1 MRSAKVILLGLTLAA
16 LMVPLVYAITFIGA
30 INYVGPHGG
39 NTTFSQNFTA
49 YSLTYGTGL
58 NQFTSIVWGGN
69 LRGNFGIDADAGVN
83 VTVTSIGRDQVTYTV
98 TTLAPGDVDT
108 YIYYYRN
115 ISGGAKLRAPTE
127 VTANGAAA
135 PFTYAG
141 GIATITTV
149 GSPVTVVASYMGG
162 GEVAAT
168 LFDTVGVTIGL
179 ITLLVLTMIVYA
191 AGKGDM
197 SLGAA
202 WKLALLAAMIA
213 AVAWLIRGWGY

>member
-1 MRSAKVILLGLTLAA
+1 MRAAKVILLGLTLAA

-58 NQFTSIVWGGN
+58 NQFTSMVWGGN
-69 LRGNFGIDADAGVN
+69 LRGNFGVDADAGVN
-83 VTVTSIGRDQVTYTV
+83 VTVTAIGRDQVTYTV
-98 TTLAPGDVDT
+98 TTLAPGNVDT

-141 GIATITTV
+141 GVASITTT
-149 GSPVTVVASYMGG
+149 GSPVTVVATYGVGDVGAGDTLDILLQLLPLVALIVALEARRLDLIGNRIMVMVML
-162 GEVAAT
+162 VAAVGFMVW
-168 LFDTVGVTIGL
+168 LFHA
-179 ITLLVLTMIVYA
+179 Y
-191 AGKGDM
+191 
-197 SLGAA
+197 
-202 WKLALLAAMIA
+202 
-213 AVAWLIRGWGY
+213 GY